1 MESFKKAAHLGKVNR
16 KQKGQRN
23 FVFIQLAF
31 RAHVNEIKKPVT
43 YQHQNKPFNSIVFDR
58 LRVDSEKK

>member
-1 MESFKKAAHLGKVNR
+1 LGKVNR
-16 KQKGQRN
+16 KQKGQTN

-43 YQHQNKPFNSIVFDR
+43 YQHKKKPFDSIVFDH